1 MTFFLLLHVVIA
13 EWNLGREKKR
23 IIMMIFIQ
31 LREFSKSNLEQRVS
45 EWRIEQMYKE
55 SAFILLYDNNLI
67 LKSYKTKKVF
77 FFC

>member
-45 EWRIEQMYKE
+45 E
-55 SAFILLYDNNLI
+55 
-67 LKSYKTKKVF
+67 
-77 FFC
+77 